1 MSGRP
6 RGFAGGLSMAEAR
19 GPSQNQTPE
28 RGGLRGVEFSR
39 FFIWSPGRISN
50 KLRALFK
57 LVLNFKMSS
66 SPIPRP
72 WSQRWRDV
80 RLRYIPA
87 LIFIAIVFVLA
98 LLWKDYSAAPLLVG
112 QAEVIPANVS
122 CYRPGMLAQLSVTRF
137 QKVKAGEVIGQ
148 VQVTDP
154 RILAASLAEIQAQ
167 IASLRA
173 SRQPLVNEQRLAMAY
188 GEMNLNWMNQ
198 RAQLGVAQAD
208 LLVAEADFRRT
219 EELFKDKI
227 VAERSYD
234 LAKAKQDSLRSKVA
248 ELTQS
253 VQQQEA
259 KIQQL
264 QPTNTADISQVTTD
278 PLQAAIAAEEAKL
291 QWTEADL
298 SPITLR
304 ASADGMIDLIYHRAG
319 EAVTAG
325 EPIVSIAPS
334 QAARIVGYLRPPI
347 LEEPKVGAP
356 VAIRTRGPRP
366 QTATAEI
373 LEVGNQ
379 FEPLPPALQIPVRLA
394 NAELGLPLS
403 VSVPPSLHIRPG
415 ELLDLQLLP
424 ATAKPAATA
433 AR

>member
-1 MSGRP
+1 
-6 RGFAGGLSMAEAR
+6 
-19 GPSQNQTPE
+19 
-28 RGGLRGVEFSR
+28 
-39 FFIWSPGRISN
+39 
-50 KLRALFK
+50 
-57 LVLNFKMSS
+57 MSS